1 MEIRMSPDAAHKN
14 SLASGGGEAGHN
26 RTDGDPLRVVV
37 AIKDSPTCELCTRV
51 LNGAGYDAEVIFEDR
66 QVQQE
71 LLSKSSVVL
80 ILDES
85 FAQAIESNAL
95 RESKTVT
102 GSGCMTILLES
113 RDGKLP
119 SLKEWNA
126 RFDEVLSV
134 PIHPHE
140 LLRRVLTMVRLQKLS
155 QDKKENMKMHTE
167 QSRMWSVLHSFAR
180 SASSITDLDDLLEK
194 LVDTAAELTCSRR
207 VSIMLPDENHEYLRI
222 SKAIG
227 IDEDVIKTVKVPI
240 GEAVSGRAFELGHP
254 VITQDLNRSPYKK
267 NAYAYTSF
275 ASFPLVYTSFSIGSR
290 TVGVLNLTERVNDR
304 PFAKW
309 ELEFVDVLGSI
320 AGSTID
326 ETHSRRSRDNAQD
339 AIVTALATLAEYRD
353 NDTGLH
359 VERVTRFSMLIA
371 CELQMDSPYSDRID
385 EDYLEC
391 LRRAAQLHD
400 IGKVAIPDAI
410 LLKPGRLNQEE
421 IRVVQTHAAIGREAI
436 RSILKSS
443 CGVEFLH
450 MAEDI
455 TGSHH
460 EWFDGSSWGYPDGL
474 RGEKIPLSARIVAL
488 ADVYDAITSR
498 RVYKSAM
505 SHEKAREIITD
516 SSGTQFD
523 PVIVDAFLHREMDF
537 KRLAAG
543 LADPGKAK
551 GKSQEIARRDVA

>member
-1 MEIRMSPDAAHKN
+1 MNPDAVRN
-14 SLASGGGEAGHN
+14 LSFASWGGEAEHI
-26 RTDGDPLRVVV
+26 RPDRDPVRVVV
-37 AIKDSPTCELCTRV
+37 ATSDASTGELCNSV
-51 LNGAGYDAEVIFEDR
+51 LNGAGYDVESISEEQQLQ
-66 QVQQE
+66 QV
-71 LLSKSSVVL
+71 LHSASSVILL
-80 ILDES
+80 IDKHH
-85 FAQAIESNAL
+85 AQAIEPDIS
-95 RESKTVT
+95 RESKTVA
-102 GSGCMTILLES
+102 GPGCMTILLES
-113 RDGKLP
+113 RDGTLP

-126 RFDEVLSV
+126 TFDEVLSL

-140 LLRRVLTMVRLQKLS
+140 LLSRVRTMTHLLQLAQEN
-155 QDKKENMKMHTE
+155 QDHMNMRAE
-167 QSRMWSVLHSFAR
+167 QARMWSVLHAFAR
-180 SASSITDLDDLLEK
+180 TASSHTDLDDLLEK
-194 LVDTAAELTCSRR
+194 LVVTASELTCSRR
-207 VSIMLPDENHEYLRI
+207 VSIMLPDEKHEYLRI
-222 SKAIG
+222 AKAIG
-227 IDEDVIKTVKVPI
+227 IDEDVIQSVKVPI
-240 GEAVSGRAFELGHP
+240 GDAVSGRAFELGRP

-304 PFAKW
+304 PFEKW

-326 ETHSRRSRDNAQD
+326 ETHLRRSRDNAQD

-359 VERVTRFSMLIA
+359 VERVTRFSLLIA
-371 CELQMDSPYSDRID
+371 GELQKESPYTNRID

-410 LLKPGRLNQEE
+410 LLKPGKLNREE
-421 IRVVQTHAAIGREAI
+421 IRVVQTHAAIGRNAI
-436 RSILKSS
+436 RTILKSS
-443 CGVEFLH
+443 SGVDFLH

-474 RGEKIPLSARIVAL
+474 KGEEIPLSARIVAL

-505 SHEKAREIITD
+505 SHEKAREIIAD
-516 SSGTQFD
+516 SAGTQFD
-523 PVIVDAFLHREMDF
+523 PVIVDAFLRREMEF
-537 KRLAAG
+537 MRLASR
-543 LADPGKAK
+543 LSDRGKVNEH
-551 GKSQEIARRDVA
+551 SQEIVRRDVA